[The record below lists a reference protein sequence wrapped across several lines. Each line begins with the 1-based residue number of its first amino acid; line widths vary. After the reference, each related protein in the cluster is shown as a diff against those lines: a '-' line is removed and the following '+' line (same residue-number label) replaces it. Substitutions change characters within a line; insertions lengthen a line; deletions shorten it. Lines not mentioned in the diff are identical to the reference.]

1 MSDIQILDRAG
12 IAQRIPHRGSM
23 CLLEKLESWDAQ
35 RIQCSTTTHRDADN
49 PLRTAS
55 GLLAPNAIE
64 YAAQAM
70 ALHGGLTASAGQ
82 APSAGYL
89 ASVRS
94 VRFCVERLDHVEG
107 AMQVHASRLSGDER
121 QVLYEFDVRDAGGRS
136 LAQGRA
142 VVVLNTPLASP
153 ATIDNKA

>member
-1 MSDIQILDRAG
+1 MSGPQTLDRAG
-12 IAQRIPHRGSM
+12 IESRIPHRGSM
-23 CLLEKLESWDAQ
+23 CLLEKLEGWDAQ
-35 RIQCSTTTHRDADN
+35 RIHCSTTTHRDGAN

-70 ALHGGLTASAGQ
+70 ALHGGLTAGAGQ

-94 VRFCVERLDHVEG
+94 VRLGVERLDTVEG
-107 AMQVHASRLSGDER
+107 AMQVHATRLSGDDR
-121 QVLYEFDVRDAGGRS
+121 QVLYEFNVADGTGRS
-136 LAQGRA
+136 LASGRA
-142 VVVLNTPLASP
+142 VVVLNTPLTPTEKP
-153 ATIDNKA
+153 A

>member
-1 MSDIQILDRAG
+1 MNAPQNLDRAG
-12 IAQRIPHRGSM
+12 IAERIPHRGSM
-23 CLLEKLESWDAQ
+23 CLLERLESWDAQ
-35 RIQCSTTTHRDADN
+35 RIHCTTTTHRDAAN

-89 ASVRS
+89 ASVRT
-94 VRFCVERLDHVEG
+94 VRFGVDRLDQVDG
-107 AMQVHASRLSGDER
+107 AMQVHATRLSGDER
-121 QVLYEFDVRDAGGRS
+121 QVLYEFNVADAAGRS

-142 VVVLNTPLASP
+142 VVVLNTPLASMEG
-153 ATIDNKA
+153 NE

>member
-1 MSDIQILDRAG
+1 MTSPATLDRAG
-12 IAQRIPHRGSM
+12 IEARIPHRGSM
-23 CLLEKLESWDAQ
+23 CLLEQLESWDTQ
-35 RIQCSTTTHRDADN
+35 RIHCSTQTHRAPGN

-82 APSAGYL
+82 APSAGFL
-89 ASVRS
+89 ASVRQ
-94 VRFCVERLDHVEG
+94 VRFGVDRLDEVEG
-107 AMQVHASRLSGDER
+107 ALQVHATRLSGDER
-121 QVLYEFDVRDAGGRS
+121 QVLYEFRVADANDRS

-142 VVVLNTPLASP
+142 VVVLNTPIVKKEA
-153 ATIDNKA
+153 A

>member
-1 MSDIQILDRAG
+1 MSAVQTLDRAG
-12 IAQRIPHRGSM
+12 IAQRIPHQGSM

-35 RIQCSTTTHRDADN
+35 RIHCSTMTHRDASN

-94 VRFCVERLDHVEG
+94 VRFGIDRLDQVEG
-107 AMQVHASRLSGDER
+107 AMQVHATRLSGDER
-121 QVLYEFDVRDAGGRS
+121 QVLYEFNVLDTAGRS

-142 VVVLNTPLASP
+142 VVVLNTPLASMESK
-153 ATIDNKA
+153 T

>member
-1 MSDIQILDRAG
+1 MSSVQALDRAG
-12 IAQRIPHRGSM
+12 IEARIPHRGSM
-23 CLLEKLESWDAQ
+23 CLLEKLESWDTQ
-35 RIQCSTTTHRDADN
+35 RIHCSTTTHRDGAN

-94 VRFCVERLDHVEG
+94 VRFGTDRLDLVEG
-107 AMQVHASRLSGDER
+107 ALQVHATRLSGDDR
-121 QVLYEFDVRDAGGRS
+121 QVLYEFNVADATGHS

-142 VVVLNTPLASP
+142 VVVLNTPLASMEIP
-153 ATIDNKA
+153 A